1 MIRPGDFI
9 VSYANTAHYVKGLQR
24 LHRSLDRP
32 EVGWNKGISLML
44 TTKLPDRCPPHS
56 DHPYAFK
63 AYMIADAISAGA
75 KRILWADS
83 SIICNGPL
91 DEIFEIATREGAW
104 ISKNGWSNYQWTAD
118 SAYQYLYPGVPIEHA
133 KEFNRE
139 VPHVVATTFCVDVGH
154 RWGEWLFHEY
164 LRLSTSGAFR
174 GPWFNK
180 NAPQHSLIPKSDR
193 VYECGPAD
201 VLGHRHDQTALS
213 VLAEQLNLPLTDPP
227 AYFAYAGNQRSDT
240 LLIADGGHSIAV

>member
-83 SIICNGPL
+83 SQQLCVPCYRLLFLFRVTNANSRTATHATNETPHKKP
-91 DEIFEIATREGAW
+91 IA
-104 ISKNGWSNYQWTAD
+104 
-118 SAYQYLYPGVPIEHA
+118 
-133 KEFNRE
+133 
-139 VPHVVATTFCVDVGH
+139 
-154 RWGEWLFHEY
+154 
-164 LRLSTSGAFR
+164 
-174 GPWFNK
+174 
-180 NAPQHSLIPKSDR
+180 
-193 VYECGPAD
+193 
-201 VLGHRHDQTALS
+201 
-213 VLAEQLNLPLTDPP
+213 
-227 AYFAYAGNQRSDT
+227 
-240 LLIADGGHSIAV
+240 SIAMFGIGRLPILNI